1 MLKDCKTGVSIL
13 EQQQLGNSIDYLLK
27 FVMLET
33 INNKLMIL
41 LWLQEGIRRHSV
53 AFASEEINFF
63 KTAWWELLQNQETCP
78 ITLKWHLTTGWR
90 PDQT

>member
-41 LWLQEGIRRHSV
+41 L
-53 AFASEEINFF
+53 
-63 KTAWWELLQNQETCP
+63 
-78 ITLKWHLTTGWR
+78 
-90 PDQT
+90 

>member
-13 EQQQLGNSIDYLLK
+13 EQQHFGNSIDYLLK

-41 LWLQEGIRRHSV
+41 L
-53 AFASEEINFF
+53 
-63 KTAWWELLQNQETCP
+63 
-78 ITLKWHLTTGWR
+78 
-90 PDQT
+90 